1 MQLRGLALHGLEFD
15 GDVLVVVEVLA
26 QSQLAEVATS
36 DLFADLETIPSI
48 SGPIFCL
55 FIFCTF

>member
-36 DLFADLETIPSI
+36 DLFANLEIISI
-48 SGPIFCL
+48 SGPIYLLFCN
-55 FIFCTF
+55 F

>member
-36 DLFADLETIPSI
+36 DLFANLEIISI
-48 SGPIFCL
+48 SGPIYLLFCN
-55 FIFCTF
+55 

>member
-1 MQLRGLALHGLEFD
+1 MQLRSLALHGLEFD

-36 DLFADLETIPSI
+36 DLFANLEIISI
-48 SGPIFCL
+48 SGPIYLLFCN
-55 FIFCTF
+55 F